1 MFREMRKIEKKM
13 HMAECERLL
22 LEGEYGFLAT
32 VGKDGYPYAIALNFV
47 YLNKKIYFHCAKEGQ
62 KIDNIDFNNKVCF
75 SIVGDT
81 GTLENRFSRSY
92 ESAVVFG
99 RALLV
104 EEDERADVMIK
115 LVKKYS
121 PEKLDKGIDYIKKA
135 LDKIKIFS
143 IDIDHVSGKSNK

>member
-32 VGKDGYPYAIALNFV
+32 VGKDGYPYTIALNFV

>member
-13 HMAECERLL
+13 QMAECERLL

>member
-13 HMAECERLL
+13 QMTECERLL
-22 LEGEYGFLAT
+22 FEGEYGFLAT

-47 YLNKKIYFHCAKEGQ
+47 YSNKKIYFHCAKEGQ

-92 ESAVVFG
+92 ESTVVFG

>member
-1 MFREMRKIEKKM
+1 
-13 HMAECERLL
+13 
-22 LEGEYGFLAT
+22 
-32 VGKDGYPYAIALNFV
+32 
-47 YLNKKIYFHCAKEGQ
+47 
-62 KIDNIDFNNKVCF
+62 
-75 SIVGDT
+75 VGDT